1 MVGVWLWSQV
11 PWKCLYFV
19 FLFRLFLLVIEL
31 LFGVFH
37 SVCIRCLSS
46 GFQDFLDKSLFSFWN
61 LFSSPSLLFVLILPV
76 SSLLSHSLHRISLF
90 SCLWVLGLL
99 RCTDWHLWHSGY
111 SRYVFVYFLFRFAV
125 LSSHMQPSHSVP
137 LSPSLWFPPAILI
150 LGLPFILDILAPCP
164 SLLLWQSCASSAAT
178 AHLWH
183 LSFQYLGRGFGPWLP
198 SGSFLPKLLSGLS
211 SVNTVS

>member
-1 MVGVWLWSQV
+1 MLI
-11 PWKCLYFV
+11 
-19 FLFRLFLLVIEL
+19 FRF
-31 LFGVFH
+31 
-37 SVCIRCLSS
+37 S
-46 GFQDFLDKSLFSFWN
+46 GFSWQIARFFLKSLFISISCSVCLNSPCVFSAVS
-61 LFSSPSLLFVLILPV
+61 LF
-76 SSLLSHSLHRISLF
+76 SLHRISLF

-99 RCTDWHLWHSGY
+99 RCTDWHLWHSGR
-111 SRYVFVYFLFRFAV
+111 SRYLFVYFLCFV
-125 LSSHMQPSHSVP
+125 LLSLFSYMQLSRSVL

-150 LGLPFILDILAPCP
+150 LGLPFILDILVPCP

-211 SVNTVS
+211 SVNTIS